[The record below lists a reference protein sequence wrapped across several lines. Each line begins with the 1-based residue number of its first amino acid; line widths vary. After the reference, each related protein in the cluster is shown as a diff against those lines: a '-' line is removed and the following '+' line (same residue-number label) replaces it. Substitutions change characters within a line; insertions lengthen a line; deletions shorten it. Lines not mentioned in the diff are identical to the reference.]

1 MKPTIFSGIQPTG
14 NLHIGNYLGAIRN
27 WVALQKSGEY
37 DTTFCIVDYHSL
49 TGNRTAEQRRNQII
63 HTAAELLAA
72 GVDPEKSTFFVQ
84 SHVPAHTELGWIFS
98 TLTPMAELERMT
110 QYKDKSS
117 RQADNINTGLFTY
130 PVLQAA
136 DILLYHATHVPV
148 GEDQVQHIE
157 LTRDIARWFNNKYG
171 ADYFPETKALLT
183 EIPRVKSLLEP
194 TAKMSKSKGDGHV
207 IELCDTPEMI
217 EKKIKKAVTATEGGG
232 ENPGAQNLLLLL
244 SEFGDAALHDQYVG
258 AEADGSIRYGDLKA
272 DLTSALIAHF
282 AAFRERRAELLADHD
297 AIADILIQGAHK
309 AQVRAQATIEEVRRL
324 IGVR

>member
-14 NLHIGNYLGAIRN
+14 NLHIGNYLGAVRN
-27 WVALQKSGEY
+27 WVRLQESGEY
-37 DTTFCIVDYHSL
+37 KTIYCIVDYHSL
-49 TGNRTAEQRRNQII
+49 TGNRTAEERRNQIV
-63 HTAAELLAA
+63 HTAAELIAA
-72 GVDPEKSTFFVQ
+72 GVDPEKSIFFVQ
-84 SHVPAHTELGWIFS
+84 SHVPAHTELGWVFNS
-98 TLTPMAELERMT
+98 VTPMAELERMT

-117 RQADNINTGLFTY
+117 SQSQNINAGLFTY

-157 LTRDIARWFNNKYG
+157 LTRDIARWFNNKY
-171 ADYFPETKALLT
+171 DSYFLETEALLT

-194 TAKMSKSKGDGHV
+194 TAKMSKSKGEGHV
-207 IELCDTPEMI
+207 IELCDTPEVI

-232 ENPGAQNLLLLL
+232 DNPGSQNLIMLLK
-244 SEFGDAALHDQYVG
+244 EFAGPEVSAQYAA

-272 DLTSALIAHF
+272 ELTTVISEHF
-282 AAFRERRAELLADHD
+282 AAFRERRAELLENHD
-297 AIADILIQGAHK
+297 EIAEILIAGAAEAHEI
-309 AQVRAQATIEEVRRL
+309 ASATIEDVRKL